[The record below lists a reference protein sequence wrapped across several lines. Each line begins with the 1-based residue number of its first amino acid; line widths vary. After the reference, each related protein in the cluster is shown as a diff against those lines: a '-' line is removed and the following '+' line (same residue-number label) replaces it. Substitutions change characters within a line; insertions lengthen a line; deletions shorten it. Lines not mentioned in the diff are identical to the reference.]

1 MTPIEGIIGA
11 ITVVLSSIG
20 AFFFFAG
27 TLGMLRLPDFYCRT
41 HAATKCDTVGAGSV
55 LLALAIFNGI
65 EVGSVKILVLAALI
79 LLTSPTSGHALARA
93 AHRTGLCAWTTAKGT
108 QAAGQRGREAG
119 DS

>member
-1 MTPIEGIIGA
+1 MTAVEG
-11 ITVVLSSIG
+11 TVVALTIVLSSIG

-55 LLALAIFNGI
+55 LLALAVFNGFAA
-65 EVGSVKILVLAALI
+65 STAKILVLAVLI

-93 AHRTGLCAWTTAKGT
+93 AYRTGLLPWLTPESRPVSDKGN
-108 QAAGQRGREAG
+108 G
-119 DS
+119 S